1 MNTKTAG
8 ILVMLGLILT
18 AGGVGGIET
27 SVNDSDLLGAMLI
40 SILGL
45 MIMYCGTAAMKV
57 SDYYDR

>member
-1 MNTKTAG
+1 MKSNTAFFVFIVG
-8 ILVMLGLILT
+8 FLLT